1 MTLPVAKQAVLMK
14 SDSQSRHM
22 VNTVFG
28 NKQYLGSLSLD
39 QLFHTHRPSVF
50 FLRQKGQAADN
61 LGIFAGDLLV
71 VDRKLIPQH
80 QQLIVV
86 AVSGELRL
94 GVYKRYANGKQQFFY
109 GNKQRFC
116 LSIDDNLSAVL
127 WGVVIGTVR
136 SY

>member
-1 MTLPVAKQAVLMK
+1 MTLPTAKQTISMK
-14 SDSQSRHM
+14 SDNQSRHM

-50 FLRQKGQAADN
+50 FLRQKGQAVDN

-86 AVSGELRL
+86 AVSGE
-94 GVYKRYANGKQQFFY
+94 
-109 GNKQRFC
+109 
-116 LSIDDNLSAVL
+116 
-127 WGVVIGTVR
+127 
-136 SY
+136 